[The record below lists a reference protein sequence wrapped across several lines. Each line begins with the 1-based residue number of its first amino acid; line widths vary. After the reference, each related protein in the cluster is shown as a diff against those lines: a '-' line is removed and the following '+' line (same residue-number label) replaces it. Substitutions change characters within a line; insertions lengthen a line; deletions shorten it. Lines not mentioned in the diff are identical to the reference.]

1 MPIEELV
8 AHKKYNKKEFNKKLR
23 NHEYVKEFKEFKNLD
38 TRIAHLREYYEAKTT
53 NKPTP
58 KNLLGNITK
67 LFIDRTGSNAKDI
80 REQHAN
86 AYAREHNKLVE
97 KYTQLLTKLRELHQK
112 SLNRASLSEEQ
123 SFEGGSIKK
132 RTRKLRRTRN
142 ITRNI

>member
-1 MPIEELV
+1 MPIKELV
-8 AHKKYNKKEFNKKLR
+8 AHEKYNKKEFNKSLRKHKYVRKLE
-23 NHEYVKEFKEFKNLD
+23 HLD

-58 KNLLGNITK
+58 KNLLGTITK
-67 LFIDRTGSNAKDI
+67 SFIDRTGSNAKDI
-80 REQHAN
+80 REQHSN
-86 AYAREHNKLVE
+86 AYAIKHNKLVE
-97 KYTQLLTKLRELHQK
+97 KYTQLLNKLRERHQK

-123 SFEGGSIKK
+123 SFAGGSIKK